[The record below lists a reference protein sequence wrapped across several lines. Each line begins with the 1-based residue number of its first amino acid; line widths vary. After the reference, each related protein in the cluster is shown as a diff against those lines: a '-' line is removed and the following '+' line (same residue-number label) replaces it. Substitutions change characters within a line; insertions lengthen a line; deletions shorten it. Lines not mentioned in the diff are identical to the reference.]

1 MAGGLKAEKGF
12 SSQWR
17 SEKELERLL
26 PVIAAAGFAG
36 VEPTFNTGAIPSP
49 DSYPAQAKAF
59 ARRCRDL
66 GLRIPSLRGGMRFW
80 DTIPSPEPAERAKA
94 LEHAKKALECL
105 ALLGGKTL
113 LVVPGRI
120 HPEIS
125 YEDHWKRAVDFAKE
139 AGELASPLGLVIGL
153 ENVEAR
159 LPLSVREWNELLAE
173 IHHPAVRMYLDVGN
187 VLWLGLGFP
196 EQWILSLRERI
207 CQVHFKDALF
217 GRSLCHLLEGEVNWK
232 GVARAL
238 KKVEYQ
244 GWISVEPD
252 WYPFAPERLPE
263 RLSKDLDAIFALAD

>member
-1 MAGGLKAEKGF
+1 MAEGLKANKGF

-17 SEKELERLL
+17 SEEELKRLL
-26 PVIAAAGFAG
+26 PAIAAAGFAG

-49 DSYPAQAKAF
+49 ESYPVQAKDF

-80 DTIPSPEPAERAKA
+80 DTIPSPESAERAKA

-105 ALLGGKTL
+105 AILGGKTL

-120 HPEIS
+120 HPDVF
-125 YEDHWKRAVDFAKE
+125 YEDHWKRAVDFAQK
-139 AGELASPLGLVIGL
+139 AGEIANQFGMVIGL

-159 LPLSVREWNELLAE
+159 FPLSVREWNELLAE
-173 IHHPAVRMYLDVGN
+173 INHPSIRMYLDVGN

-196 EQWILSLRERI
+196 EHWILSLRDRI

-217 GRSLCHLLEGEVNWK
+217 GKSLCHILEGEVNWK
-232 GVARAL
+232 GVAKGLR
-238 KKVEYQ
+238 EIGYQ
-244 GWISVEPD
+244 GWISVEPE